1 MVARHRPTESS
12 QLRITFLL
20 PAANLSGGA
29 RVVAIYA
36 RELTRRGHTVSV
48 VSPSL
53 SPISYKAKLKRWA
66 SGGGWIVEAD
76 RQKSH
81 LDDSGVDHRVLESCR
96 PIRDEDVSDG
106 DIVIATWWETA
117 EWANALS
124 PRKGAKVYFI
134 QHHEVF
140 KYLPV
145 DRSRATYRLPFHK
158 IVIAKWLERLMI
170 QEYGDEETD
179 LVPNSVDRA
188 QFFASVRTKQ
198 KAPTIGFLYAPAEFK
213 GLDVCLEAIR
223 RVRECLPDLRVLT
236 FGTFR
241 PTRALPLVEGAE
253 FYHSPPQDQIRNI
266 YDRCDVW
273 LTASRSEGFNLP
285 AMEAMACRTPVV
297 STRTGWPEEAIRQ
310 GWNGWL
316 ADVDDT
322 DELVRGVEWILSRDE
337 EAWEKLSENA
347 FATVA
352 ATSWAASAELFERAL
367 LRARERA
374 ARGEVSGGA

>member
-1 MVARHRPTESS
+1 M
-12 QLRITFLL
+12 RITFVL

-36 RELTRRGHTVSV
+36 RELTRRGHDVSV
-48 VSPSL
+48 VSPAHK
-53 SPISYKAKLKRWA
+53 PISYRNKFKRWA
-66 SGGGWIVEAD
+66 SGGGWTVEAD

-81 LDDSGVDHRVLESCR
+81 LDGSGVNHRILESFR
-96 PIRDEDVSDG
+96 PIRDEDVPDG

-117 EWANALS
+117 EWVNALS
-124 PRKGAKVYFI
+124 PQKGAKVYFV
-134 QHHEVF
+134 QGYEVF
-140 KYLPV
+140 SYLPI
-145 DRSRATYRLPFHK
+145 DRCRATYRLPLHK
-158 IVIAKWLERLMI
+158 IVIANWLKRLMHE
-170 QEYGDEETD
+170 EYGDDETD
-179 LVPNSVDRA
+179 LVPNSVDKA
-188 QFFASVRTKQ
+188 QFFGTARTKQ
-198 KAPTIGFLYAPAEFK
+198 NTPTIGFLYAPAEIK
-213 GLDVCLEAIR
+213 GVDVSLAVIR
-223 RVRECLPDLRVLT
+223 RVRERLPGLKVLT
-236 FGTFR
+236 FGTLQ
-241 PTRALPLVEGAE
+241 PTRELPLIEGAV
-253 FYHSPPQDQIRNI
+253 FHHSPPQDRIRNI

-316 ADVDDT
+316 ADVDDI

-337 EAWEKLSENA
+337 EAWENLSENA

-374 ARGEVSGGA
+374 ARGEVSGGV